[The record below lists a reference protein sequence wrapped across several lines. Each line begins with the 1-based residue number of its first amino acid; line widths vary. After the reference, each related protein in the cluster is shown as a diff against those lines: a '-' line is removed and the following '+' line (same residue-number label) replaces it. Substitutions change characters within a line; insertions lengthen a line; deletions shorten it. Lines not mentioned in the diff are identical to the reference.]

1 MPAAAATPPPSCG
14 AIISLVDLYL
24 QGPHQRNKSHTLIAL
39 SSPESGIGDQLSNF
53 LGALTLAIG
62 TNRRLEIL
70 PDGLGTT
77 SYLAAGFDLNFDA
90 SYTGKREWHE
100 EALRWVRAELR
111 SSLRANATLGVH
123 EKTRTRLPRYAAYA
137 EWGVTAAVDE
147 PNLAARL
154 LIPSPSGRFPPM
166 HTETLTR
173 GVEFVLGGN
182 VGANVFREYFER
194 KLNAQKPPIEYSPH
208 AVGCVLRHLL
218 RQPTSAVR
226 SLVAS
231 MRPKGLPEQRAPASS
246 NAAADLQ
253 SLALGHAAAASST
266 SKPRMTVGVHIRAE
280 AHLLNRAFK
289 SEAARFEQQLS
300 GGRFAADKVFAGCNS
315 DKGGGSPHRQ
325 LSNYSEYW
333 LAALAAT
340 RRWRTRIKPAA
351 SAAEDK
357 DDDDV
362 RWLVVSDD
370 AELKKQAQSTWPKL
384 VSATSL
390 VPTQAGA
397 CEDASSTTARSNS
410 HREHVLH
417 TVAELLLLAES
428 DILILGRSRF
438 PLAALLLSHTCTE
451 AYHLFLD
458 RRCRKAPRYG
468 KSTPFAAGDLKH
480 QYVQPWIQI
489 NKWSRK
495 VLKCF
500 GASRAYSA
508 RALHDE
514 DGWLRR
520 DEMLVNF

>member
-1 MPAAAATPPPSCG
+1 MRRC
-14 AIISLVDLYL
+14 
-24 QGPHQRNKSHTLIAL
+24 
-39 SSPESGIGDQLSNF
+39 
-53 LGALTLAIG
+53 
-62 TNRRLEIL
+62 RRLNTARTL
-70 PDGLGTT
+70 
-77 SYLAAGFDLNFDA
+77 LAAPFAIYCG
-90 SYTGKREWHE
+90 SR
-100 EALRWVRAELR
+100 
-111 SSLRANATLGVH
+111 
-123 EKTRTRLPRYAAYA
+123 RLPSVRLWRACGRKAYQQSSA
-137 EWGVTAAVDE
+137 H
-147 PNLAARL
+147 LASAR
-154 LIPSPSGRFPPM
+154 
-166 HTETLTR
+166 
-173 GVEFVLGGN
+173 
-182 VGANVFREYFER
+182 
-194 KLNAQKPPIEYSPH
+194 
-208 AVGCVLRHLL
+208 
-218 RQPTSAVR
+218 
-226 SLVAS
+226 
-231 MRPKGLPEQRAPASS
+231 

-397 CEDASSTTARSNS
+397 CEDASSTSARSNS

-468 KSTPFAAGDLKH
+468 KSTPLRP
-480 QYVQPWIQI
+480 VTSST
-489 NKWSRK
+489 NTSSR
-495 VLKCF
+495 
-500 GASRAYSA
+500 GSRSTSGRERCSSALA
-508 RALHDE
+508 RAARTAQ
-514 DGWLRR
+514 GRCTMR
-520 DEMLVNF
+520 TGG